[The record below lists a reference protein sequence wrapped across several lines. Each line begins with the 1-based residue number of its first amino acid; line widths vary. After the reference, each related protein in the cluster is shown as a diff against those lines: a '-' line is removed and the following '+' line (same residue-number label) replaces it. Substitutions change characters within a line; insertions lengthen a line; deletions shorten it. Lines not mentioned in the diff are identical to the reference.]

1 MTLALGPGERNTCTV
16 RFAMAFASGAIF
28 AVIAACAPS
37 MQAVYE
43 SDARFEHCYALDDSP
58 KASMEQ
64 KGACWHDWVEH
75 HTIGQTRD
83 RIEYAQARY
92 RAIEK
97 APEMPTDEAMMA
109 AAPGEGR
116 DTANVAAPLPTS
128 AFAPPPK
135 MQDDGVHAVP
145 TPTESARPKPAPT
158 TSVTPKNSP
167 MPKAPGSECVEA
179 CTTSWDTCRADCG
192 ANVDKCDA
200 CESKHATCLSTCVK
214 KLKASLPQT
223 QTKAAKVR

>member
-1 MTLALGPGERNTCTV
+1 LAAL
-16 RFAMAFASGAIF
+16 I
-28 AVIAACAPS
+28 ACAPN

-58 KASMEQ
+58 RASMEQ

-135 MQDDGVHAVP
+135 MGDDSTHAP
-145 TPTESARPKPAPT
+145 PAPTETVTPKPAPT
-158 TSVTPKNSP
+158 TSAVPKSAP
-167 MPKAPGSECVEA
+167 MPKAPGSECVEG
-179 CTTSWDTCRADCG
+179 CTTAWDACRTDCG

-200 CESKHATCLSTCVK
+200 CETKHATCLSGCVK
-214 KLKASLPQT
+214 KLKSSLPDT
-223 QTKAAKVR
+223 QTKAAKAK